1 MSNLEAVKEEVR
13 GSIDIVDVVSEY
25 VELNRNLKGL
35 CPFHDEK
42 TPSFSVNQRGQ
53 YFHCFGCG
61 VGGDVFRF
69 LELMENR
76 PFKDVLSSLA
86 AQVGINIGEMR
97 GSELIEMQGRRDRYE
112 LLRIAAEYYHRRLTD
127 NGRMYLSEGR
137 GFTAE
142 TIGKFRLGWADG
154 TLYEELKRRGS
165 NYLELAVEIGLIRKS
180 SSGRYT
186 DFFRDRLIF
195 PNWRRGQVVHMTG
208 RLLGDAQPKY
218 LHLPGPMKY
227 LYNEDSLISEQV
239 IIAEGAPDCLSVSQA
254 GYCAVGILGTGQ
266 FNADHAA
273 KFKSCRKVVV
283 CTDGDE
289 AGRQAAKR
297 IGNAMPEKVFVAS
310 LPEAKDLNDVLR
322 ETGKAGIGKLLD
334 SARGFIDLEIDLI
347 QGLPENAKA
356 QAAKEILP
364 LLVEMDDFD
373 RDRYVSSLAKAS
385 DVPKS
390 AINAGLKELQRQRNR
405 SKADS
410 TPDTETQPISSEDRE
425 RAEAL
430 LNDPDLLQ
438 RFLEATEKS
447 GCVGEDNNKI
457 LVYLAMT
464 SRLLDRPISLIIKG
478 DSSGGKSFLV
488 ERISAFMPDA
498 EKLAFSTITPKAL
511 YHRTD
516 DLSHKILIVYER
528 PGAEDS
534 DYPIRTLQSEGKL
547 TISMPVKDEKT
558 GQFETMDKTVAG
570 PVAYIETTTKSHIHP
585 ENETRCFEVFID
597 ESEEQTDRIHEV
609 QRARYRSKGITQP
622 PDLSLWQLAQQM
634 LTKRTVKIPFID
646 LITFPS
652 TPIRARR
659 DHQRFL
665 TLVETSALLHQF
677 QRSTQTVDGE
687 EHILASEVDYAIAYG
702 LASAVLGQ
710 TIKAIS
716 PKTESLL
723 MKLKEKFG
731 GENGETFQRKEVY
744 GLVEWNT
751 KTVDRCLKEAAG
763 QGCLDVLKGGQ
774 GKAYEYQFLKLPT
787 VPEALLK
794 HPQTL
799 RNEYRRQTPLR
810 SSSASESIPEKSNTI
825 QYNAKEQL
833 RHFTN
838 KEAGI

>member
-1 MSNLEAVKEEVR
+1 LEEVKEKVR
-13 GSIDIVDVVSEY
+13 ESIDIVNVVSEY
-25 VELNRNLKGL
+25 VDLNRNLKGL

-42 TPSFSVNQRGQ
+42 TPSFSVNQKGQ

-69 LELMENR
+69 LELMERR
-76 PFKDVLSSLA
+76 PFKEVLCSLA
-86 AQVGINIGEMR
+86 AQVGIDIGVFS
-97 GSELIEMQGRRDRYE
+97 GSELMEMQRHRDRHE
-112 LLRIAAEYYHRRLTD
+112 LLTFATDYYHGRLTD
-127 NGRMYLSEGR
+127 TVRMYLSEGR
-137 GFTAE
+137 GLTAE
-142 TIGKFRLGWADG
+142 TIGQFRLGWADG
-154 TLYEELKRRGS
+154 KLCEELKRRGS
-165 NYLELAVEIGLIRKS
+165 NYFELAIEIGLLRKS
-180 SSGRYT
+180 SGGHYT
-186 DFFRDRLIF
+186 DFFQNRLIF

-208 RLLGDAQPKY
+208 RVLGNTQPKY
-218 LHLPGPMKY
+218 LHLPGPMTY
-227 LYNEDSLISEQV
+227 LYNEDALHSEQV
-239 IIAEGAPDCLSVSQA
+239 IVAEGAPDCISVSQA
-254 GYCAVGILGTGQ
+254 GYSAVGILGTGQ
-266 FNADHAA
+266 FNADHAK
-273 KFKSCRKVVV
+273 KFRKCNRVIV

-297 IGNAMPEKVFVAS
+297 IGSLMPEKAYVAS

-322 ETGKAGIGKLLD
+322 ETGTAGIAKLLD
-334 SARGFIDLEIDLI
+334 SARGFVDLEIDAI
-347 QGLPENAKA
+347 QCLPENAKV

-373 RDRYVSSLAKAS
+373 RDRYVSNLAKAS
-385 DVPKS
+385 KLPKS
-390 AINAGLKELQRQRNR
+390 SINAGLKQSRKNDSR
-405 SKADS
+405 SQVES
-410 TPDTETQPISSEDRE
+410 IPDAEAQPICSEDRE
-425 RAEAL
+425 RAQAL

-447 GCVGEDNNKI
+447 GCVGEDDNKI

-464 SRLLDRPISLIIKG
+464 SRLLDKPISLIVKG

-488 ERISAFMPDA
+488 EKMSAFMPDA
-498 EKLAFSTITPKAL
+498 EKLAFSAITPRAL
-511 YHRTD
+511 YHRQN

-534 DYPIRTLQSEGKL
+534 DYSIRTLQSEGKL
-547 TISMPVKDEKT
+547 TISMAVKDEKT
-558 GQFETMDKTVAG
+558 GKFETIDKTVAG
-570 PVAYIETTTKSHIHP
+570 PVAYIETTTRSHLHP
-585 ENETRCFEVFID
+585 ENETRSFEVFID

-609 QRARYRSKGITQP
+609 QRARYRLKHTTQP
-622 PDLSLWQLAQQM
+622 PDLSVWTIAQQI
-634 LTKRTVKIPFID
+634 LKKRKVKIPFVD

-665 TLVETSALLHQF
+665 TLIETSALLHQF
-677 QRSTQTVDGE
+677 QRGTQTVDGE

-731 GENGETFQRKEVY
+731 GEDGESFQRKEVY
-744 GLVEWNT
+744 GLVNWNT

-799 RNEYRRQTPLR
+799 RDEYRQQTPLR

-825 QYNAKEQL
+825 QCNAIEQL
-833 RHFTN
+833 HHFPN